1 MVTHLQSQ
9 TVALGDRHS
18 QMLVDFSL
26 TPETVWCIECSS
38 GDVAFQP
45 LSRTRESPYLLEGVS
60 SLFCSGACCMDFS
73 HTASNSMALSGLSES
88 VKGWGFIFRK
98 LSLHR
103 FVSSDKL
110 G

>member
-1 MVTHLQSQ
+1 
-9 TVALGDRHS
+9 
-18 QMLVDFSL
+18 MLVDFYP
-26 TPETVWCIECSS
+26 TPETGWCIECSS

-60 SLFCSGACCMDFS
+60 SSFCSGACCLVSS
-73 HTASNSMALSGLSES
+73 HTASNSMALSELSES
-88 VKGWGFIFRK
+88 VKGWGFIFK
-98 LSLHR
+98 EPSLHC